1 MNGNDAAQRQYG
13 EVALTFLRDLK
24 LGSRS
29 LWRAKGLT
37 ITVVLTLALGIG
49 ANAAIFTLVRGVL
62 LRPLVNRGEDRLV
75 YVRQSARGMG
85 AESLPFSVPEI
96 QDLRTRVK
104 TISAF
109 GEFSTIGFTM
119 VGLAMDEE
127 GRQVVAPWIEKKRFD
142 VNGMQVPANYPIL
155 LGNDKVADQFGG
167 LIGLPTSLLISRDG
181 KILKRFI
188 GLVGHDIYIKAIEDN
203 L

>member
-1 MNGNDAAQRQYG
+1 MKKNLLLVLAAVALIATGVAVDKRWMDRKGAKPSGAAKAANLPDAPNFTLKDLQGNDVSLEQ
-13 EVALTFLRDLK
+13 LRGK
-24 LGSRS
+24 
-29 LWRAKGLT
+29 
-37 ITVVLTLALGIG
+37 VVLVNFWATWCGPCEIEMPWFIDFQQKYG
-49 ANAAIFTLVRGVL
+49 AR
-62 LRPLVNRGEDRLV
+62 
-75 YVRQSARGMG
+75 
-85 AESLPFSVPEI
+85 
-96 QDLRTRVK
+96 
-104 TISAF
+104 
-109 GEFSTIGFTM
+109 GFTM

-142 VNGMQVPANYPIL
+142 MNGTQLPVNYPIL

-188 GLVGHDIYIKAIEDN
+188 GLVGHDTYAKAIEDN